1 MKPITD
7 KSETPKAVVTGA
19 ASLQITAA
27 GVFYI
32 NMTED
37 KVRDQAGQIL
47 GFTDSSDAKSGVG
60 QITSFNNLGFSGIKD
75 RPDGWYLPSK
85 PFLPAIILET
95 KSKSTP
101 FKQAHIDELLKNCKI
116 ARTKYKNV
124 VGILYNGDDIMV
136 FLNGLR
142 REGES
147 ELQNK
152 EYYLGLFSQDRINKG
167 MIYLLTKRIND
178 SLHVDFG
185 IKNLYHRMIFT
196 ACALVAK
203 RYGASLVAGMNYQTF
218 HTSIHST
225 LAKSLEEERK
235 QNQKIDILLD
245 VYSEIKMNSTENQ
258 EAIDNFIDWV
268 SQISDNINSDF
279 WNGEDVMG
287 IFFNEFNRYKKKSE
301 HGQVFTPDHITSLM
315 YRLIEVDKND
325 FVGDFACGSGAFL
338 VKSMCNM
345 IKEAGGVNTHKAKEI
360 QKSQLYGIEFDR
372 EIFALACANMLIHKD
387 GKTNLR
393 QLDTR
398 SEEAKKWIDSI
409 GITKILMNP
418 PFEEK
423 YGCMKIVTNVL
434 DSVPAG
440 TKCAFILP
448 DKKLEKHGGKK
459 LLKKH
464 SLEKIIKLPE
474 KTFNEGVTT
483 SIFIF
488 TAGKPHKDKAIFAC
502 YISEDGL
509 ETVKN
514 QGRQDIRNR
523 WQDIEDYWVE
533 VIRRQ
538 SGDDSIQWIT
548 PPDQLSYQVPR
559 APFEI
564 SEADFRKVLL
574 DYEMFYGGLDV
585 KNLGAKLIDKI
596 LYSSSTSE
604 NDDTITIVIKK

>member
-1 MKPITD
+1 
-7 KSETPKAVVTGA
+7 
-19 ASLQITAA
+19 
-27 GVFYI
+27 
-32 NMTED
+32 
-37 KVRDQAGQIL
+37 
-47 GFTDSSDAKSGVG
+47 
-60 QITSFNNLGFSGIKD
+60 
-75 RPDGWYLPSK
+75 
-85 PFLPAIILET
+85 
-95 KSKSTP
+95 
-101 FKQAHIDELLKNCKI
+101 
-116 ARTKYKNV
+116 
-124 VGILYNGDDIMV
+124 
-136 FLNGLR
+136 
-142 REGES
+142 
-147 ELQNK
+147 
-152 EYYLGLFSQDRINKG
+152 
-167 MIYLLTKRIND
+167 
-178 SLHVDFG
+178 
-185 IKNLYHRMIFT
+185 
-196 ACALVAK
+196 
-203 RYGASLVAGMNYQTF
+203 
-218 HTSIHST
+218 
-225 LAKSLEEERK
+225 
-235 QNQKIDILLD
+235 
-245 VYSEIKMNSTENQ
+245 
-258 EAIDNFIDWV
+258 
-268 SQISDNINSDF
+268 
-279 WNGEDVMG
+279 
-287 IFFNEFNRYKKKSE
+287 
-301 HGQVFTPDHITSLM
+301 M

-325 FVGDFACGSGAFL
+325 MVGDFACGSGAFL

-345 IKEAGGVNTHKAKEI
+345 IKEAGGVNTPKAKEI

-398 SEEAKKWIDSI
+398 SEDSKKWIESI

-488 TAGKPHKDKAIFAC
+488 TASKPHKDKAIFAC

-585 KNLGAKLIDKI
+585 KNLGSKLIDKI

>member
-1 MKPITD
+1 
-7 KSETPKAVVTGA
+7 
-19 ASLQITAA
+19 
-27 GVFYI
+27 
-32 NMTED
+32 MTED

-60 QITSFNNLGFSGIKD
+60 QITSFNSLGFSGIKD

-95 KSKSTP
+95 KSTSTP
-101 FKQAHIDELLKNCKI
+101 LKQAHIDELLKNCKI

-258 EAIDNFIDWV
+258 EAIDNFIDWI

-325 FVGDFACGSGAFL
+325 MVGDFACGSGAFL

-398 SEEAKKWIDSI
+398 SEEAKKWIEYI

-604 NDDTITIVIKK
+604 NDDTINIVIKK

>member
-7 KSETPKAVVTGA
+7 KSETPKAVVAGST
-19 ASLQITAA
+19 SPQITAA

-258 EAIDNFIDWV
+258 EAIDNFIDWI

-548 PPDQLSYQVPR
+548 PPDQLSYQVSR